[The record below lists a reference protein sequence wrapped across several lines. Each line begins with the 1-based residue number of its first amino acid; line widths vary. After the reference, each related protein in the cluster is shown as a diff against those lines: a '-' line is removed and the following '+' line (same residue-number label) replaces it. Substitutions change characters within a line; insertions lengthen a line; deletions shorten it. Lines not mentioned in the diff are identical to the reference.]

1 MCLFLDDLSGDALAK
16 SILVS
21 QLEVKYL
28 RLRTAGPELQEGSSG
43 SFPTAPRL
51 SFEDRTSWPVP
62 GKSLKPYVSD
72 EDFLEG
78 SGQQKQSLGYKWQI
92 CCGNRS
98 LPQIATPSPG
108 TPPHSGNGLW
118 PAGLRSTSFPRP
130 PCTPQAS
137 PLALCLEPTVQETCL
152 FSSAGPQM
160 PTLIRLTHCPRPP
173 NSFVHFFPF
182 PIGQW
187 LPRTTP
193 KPCILLGSLSLTHK
207 WPPARRSTNQVDS

>member
-1 MCLFLDDLSGDALAK
+1 MCLFLDDVSGDALAK

-43 SFPTAPRL
+43 SFPIAPRL

-78 SGQQKQSLGYKWQI
+78 SGQQKQSLGYKWQF

-98 LPQIATPSPG
+98 LPQIATPQPRHPTSLWEWFVA
-108 TPPHSGNGLW
+108 SW
-118 PAGLRSTSFPRP
+118 PALHFLPSASLHTSGQPF
-130 PCTPQAS
+130 
-137 PLALCLEPTVQETCL
+137 
-152 FSSAGPQM
+152 G
-160 PTLIRLTHCPRPP
+160 TL
-173 NSFVHFFPF
+173 S
-182 PIGQW
+182 
-187 LPRTTP
+187 
-193 KPCILLGSLSLTHK
+193 
-207 WPPARRSTNQVDS
+207 